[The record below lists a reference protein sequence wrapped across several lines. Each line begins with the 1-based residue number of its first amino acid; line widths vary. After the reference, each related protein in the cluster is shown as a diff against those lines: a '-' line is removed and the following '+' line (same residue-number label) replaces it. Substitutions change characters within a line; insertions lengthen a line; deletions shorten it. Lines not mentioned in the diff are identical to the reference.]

1 MHIVETRLFMPAKVI
16 QQPARQ
22 RDVNCRDCA
31 LHLICLPPSMDETEL
46 AHLDA
51 SIQRGQP
58 LARGEV
64 LFHQGEKFD
73 RVFAIRSGSIK
84 QTTVLGNGVE
94 QITGFYFP
102 GDIIGLESVGHP
114 HYVNHAIALE
124 LTHLCALP
132 YTHLQSL
139 ALAMPRFQQHIFK
152 LIGNE
157 VRQSHQMH
165 LSVSKLAA
173 QERLAIFLLSIL
185 MRHRRRNLAANFIR
199 LSMSRGDI
207 ANFLGLTVETFSRV
221 FGQMHDQG
229 MLEVHGKNIQVLNK
243 LALCHILGYEDDSLI
258 Q

>member
-1 MHIVETRLFMPAKVI
+1 
-16 QQPARQ
+16 
-22 RDVNCRDCA
+22 
-31 LHLICLPPSMDETEL
+31 
-46 AHLDA
+46 
-51 SIQRGQP
+51 
-58 LARGEV
+58 
-64 LFHQGEKFD
+64 
-73 RVFAIRSGSIK
+73 
-84 QTTVLGNGVE
+84 
-94 QITGFYFP
+94 
-102 GDIIGLESVGHP
+102 
-114 HYVNHAIALE
+114 
-124 LTHLCALP
+124 
-132 YTHLQSL
+132 
-139 ALAMPRFQQHIFK
+139 
-152 LIGNE
+152 
-157 VRQSHQMH
+157 MH